1 MASTSG
7 ISAVNEPPQTDE
19 LTVAKSELVVNLNP
33 EPSRISGKGKEVER
47 APPRQ
52 DSQPTIMPARAQRE
66 ERLRK
71 KAIKLGED
79 PVKIEGDA
87 QMCEYARGEGED
99 PYGDVCTRKTDRRRG
114 YPPKIRGQRR
124 NIPMSGI
131 TDLTKPERRSPAR
144 KNFAGATSCTTQ
156 SKNSPKM
163 NSQLAVVGEESEGR
177 VDYTIKCIKELIAI
191 TEGKQYQI
199 IGFAQN
205 VIQCESAYQ
214 TNKRKRKADDA
225 FGGLRLSVL
234 NHHHS
239 HGLVLFPL
247 YLREYFMYE

>member
-52 DSQPTIMPARAQRE
+52 DSQPTIMPATAQRE

-79 PVKIEGDA
+79 PVKIGGDA

-156 SKNSPKM
+156 
-163 NSQLAVVGEESEGR
+163 V
-177 VDYTIKCIKELIAI
+177 C
-191 TEGKQYQI
+191 
-199 IGFAQN
+199 
-205 VIQCESAYQ
+205 
-214 TNKRKRKADDA
+214 
-225 FGGLRLSVL
+225 
-234 NHHHS
+234 
-239 HGLVLFPL
+239 
-247 YLREYFMYE
+247 